1 MRKRI
6 ITTKFS
12 ARRLIYDMFLERI
25 GLGTRNQ
32 FEKRKIIRRNRIRYY
47 TTYPDEIYDINTRH
61 GCYPWPKKSR
71 KKKET
76 KRCSRLQK
84 KLKLKQ

>member
-1 MRKRI
+1 M
-6 ITTKFS
+6 
-12 ARRLIYDMFLERI
+12 IYDMFLERI

-32 FEKRKIIRRNRIRYY
+32 FEKRKIIRRDRIRYY
-47 TTYPDEIYDINTRH
+47 TTYPDEIYDINTRY

-84 KLKLKQ
+84 KLRKRH